1 MKKTYLMI
9 AVMALTGISNANIV
23 YTDITDVTLASGGSI
38 TINMD
43 GAGGDEFS
51 INDNSFGGNPEP
63 GIMFNAN
70 AGFIMLGGPFPTG
83 GWDVITGV
91 TLNTTID
98 ASSNFQNIGMDG
110 YIDPAFAPVAT
121 FPIGDTY
128 IGATFKLGTNT
139 HYGWIRVNW
148 TNASGTLIV
157 KDFAYEDTPNTP
169 INGGD
174 NGSSTTVLVT
184 SISIQ
189 GQAGAS
195 TITTAAGTLQ
205 MSESVL
211 PANATN
217 SMITWTVANGTGSA
231 TINATGL
238 LTAKGNGTVT
248 VTASA
253 ADASGKTGTVVITIS
268 NQSTGIQES
277 IANSISIYPNPA
289 SDFLQITSNGVS
301 QLEFLSIYSYN
312 GQVVL
317 QHKIENDGE
326 KINIS
331 HLSSGAYML
340 VLNSKNGAVSTKK
353 WMKK

>member
-1 MKKTYLMI
+1 
-9 AVMALTGISNANIV
+9 
-23 YTDITDVTLASGGSI
+23 
-38 TINMD
+38 
-43 GAGGDEFS
+43 
-51 INDNSFGGNPEP
+51 
-63 GIMFNAN
+63 
-70 AGFIMLGGPFPTG
+70 
-83 GWDVITGV
+83 
-91 TLNTTID
+91 
-98 ASSNFQNIGMDG
+98 
-110 YIDPAFAPVAT
+110 
-121 FPIGDTY
+121 
-128 IGATFKLGTNT
+128 
-139 HYGWIRVNW
+139 
-148 TNASGTLIV
+148 
-157 KDFAYEDTPNTP
+157 
-169 INGGD
+169 
-174 NGSSTTVLVT
+174 
-184 SISIQ
+184 
-189 GQAGAS
+189 
-195 TITTAAGTLQ
+195 TTAAGTLQ

-238 LTAKGNGTVT
+238 LTATGNGTVT